1 MVLALVWQPYFS
13 PVSILAGAGVLAAL
27 ALVAAVR
34 SYRLRRGLSVAALL
48 MRWVLIAALTVLLL
62 GPSTLPASDTR
73 PTRPTLHVVLDTSQS
88 MQQADMDGLPRVVFA
103 LRRWLSDE
111 RLDALRAA
119 YDVRL
124 HRFDSTLGPLSALPD
139 PEGDEAELASAL
151 AGGRTTD
158 LAGSVRGL
166 TAQARGGGGGDG
178 SDDGSGVLLLSDG
191 HDLTEQPMAP
201 VGALARAKGLPIYAV
216 PLGGPL
222 LQQDVAVAAS
232 ASQSYLL
239 AGEEGRVRVRVLQ
252 SGADQDQTTLRVRS
266 GDEDEQT
273 FAVHFDGS
281 PSVVIDV
288 PVERDDVGLHEYVV
302 EADALS
308 DEVETGNNRMSV
320 FVEVTDARLKVLLL
334 EGQPYWDTKFL
345 AQSLRK
351 DERVEL
357 TQITQ
362 VSLTRRQRLVT
373 RADADAVEVPTT
385 LEGFAG
391 YDVVIVGRG
400 LEDLIDAETA
410 ALLPRYVSEA
420 GGRLLFSRG
429 QAYDAETPAG
439 RAIGR
444 ELAVLEPA
452 VWGRG
457 LLHGRKLDV
466 TDSGASHPGF
476 AFVVDEEADE
486 SVRVLAALPELSVV
500 PVVQRVKAA
509 ATVLAEVGAA
519 GAVGGG
525 GGEGAGGGQPVV
537 AAMPYGRGM
546 VVGVLGEGLW
556 RWKLKARDRP
566 ELQGVFDR
574 FWSNM
579 VRWLAMGSD
588 FQPGQDMAL
597 RLSSLTAPIGEPVN
611 IDAVFRYRVETPP
624 ADLVITDPRGE
635 ERVETLR
642 AASNSAVRL
651 TSVFTPELPGTY
663 RVELRPKDGVEE
675 GGGGGVESR
684 FQAFDLNVERLSS
697 AARPEI
703 MTVLAERS
711 GGAVLD
717 PYEPAVLL
725 ETLERQRASA
735 VVPPTPKP
743 LWDTPWVM
751 TLLLVWA
758 GAEWIM
764 RKKGGLL

>member
-1 MVLALVWQPYFS
+1 MCLALLWQPYFS
-13 PVSILAGAGVLAAL
+13 PVSIFAGAGVVAAI
-27 ALVAAVR
+27 ALVAAIR
-34 SYRLRRGLSVAALL
+34 TFRLRPALSIATLL
-48 MRWVLIAALTVLLL
+48 MRIALIAGLATLLL
-62 GPSTLPASDTR
+62 GPSTVPESDTR
-73 PTRPTLHVVLDTSQS
+73 PTRPTLHVLLDTSQS
-88 MQQADMDGLPRVVFA
+88 MQQPDMDGTPRAVFA
-103 LRRWLSDE
+103 LNQWLTEAQLNDWRTE
-111 RLDALRAA
+111 
-119 YDVRL
+119 YDVRM
-124 HRFDSTLGPLSALPD
+124 HRFDQTLGPLSALPGAD
-139 PEGDEAELASAL
+139 QDAPATAAAL
-151 AGGRTTD
+151 ADGRTTD
-158 LAGSVRGL
+158 LVGSVRAL
-166 TAQARGGGGGDG
+166 AAQSRTADDE
-178 SDDGSGVLLLSDG
+178 SDADDAASVLLLSDG
-191 HDLTEQPMAP
+191 HDLTEQPIAP
-201 VGALARAKGLPIYAV
+201 VGALARAKSLPIYAV

-239 AGEEGRVRVRVLQ
+239 AGEEGRLRVRVLQ
-252 SGADQDQTTLRVRS
+252 SGADQDRTTLRVRT
-266 GDEDEQT
+266 GEHEQT
-273 FAVHFDGS
+273 FPVRFEGS
-281 PSVVIDV
+281 PSVVIEV
-288 PVERDDVGLHEYVV
+288 PVQRDDVGLHEYVV
-302 EADALS
+302 QADALP
-308 DEVETGNNRMSV
+308 DEVETANNRVSV
-320 FVEVTDARLKVLLL
+320 YVEVTDARLKVLLL

-373 RADADAVEVPTT
+373 RADAEAATIPET
-385 LEGFAG
+385 LEAFAV
-391 YDVVIVGRG
+391 YDVVILGRG
-400 LEDLIDAETA
+400 LEDLIDPETA

-429 QAYDAETPAG
+429 QAYDAQTPAG

-466 TDSGASHPGF
+466 THSGATHPGF
-476 AFVVDEEADE
+476 AFAIDENADE
-486 SVRVLAALPELSVV
+486 SVRVLAALPELAVV

-519 GAVGGG
+519 GAVSGQ
-525 GGEGAGGGQPVV
+525 ASQPVV

-588 FQPGQDMAL
+588 FQPGRDMAL
-597 RLSSLTAPIGEPVN
+597 RLSSLTAPLGEPVR

-624 ADLVITDPRGE
+624 ADLVIIDPQGQE
-635 ERVETLR
+635 LVQTLQP
-642 AASNSAVRL
+642 ASNSAVRL
-651 TSVFTPELPGTY
+651 VSWFTPEQTGAY
-663 RVELRPKDGVEE
+663 RVELRPHDPNAAR
-675 GGGGGVESR
+675 VESR

-697 AARPEI
+697 AARPDI
-703 MTVLAERS
+703 LTTLAQRS

-717 PYEPAVLL
+717 PYDPAAFMQK
-725 ETLERQRASA
+725 LERQRAA
-735 VVPPTPKP
+735 TLVPPSPKP
-743 LWDTPWVM
+743 VWDTFWVM

-758 GAEWIM
+758 GAEWIL